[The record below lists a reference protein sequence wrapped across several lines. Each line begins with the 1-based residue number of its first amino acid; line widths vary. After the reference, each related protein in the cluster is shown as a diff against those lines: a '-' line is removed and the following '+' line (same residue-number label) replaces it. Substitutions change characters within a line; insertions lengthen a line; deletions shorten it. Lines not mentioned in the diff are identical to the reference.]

1 MTSVLVLGGGPD
13 AEREISIQSATAIHQ
28 ACINAGLDA
37 RLEIVNR
44 PTLGEVQSWGC
55 DVVFPALHG
64 RFGEGGELQVL
75 LEQANIAFVGS
86 KSIASRLAM
95 DKMGTKLIAL
105 KCSIP
110 TPDAVIFDHGDGNGD
125 DAVCPLALPV
135 VIKPVSDGSSVGLYL
150 CFDQRDWDRATAA
163 VREDAKIN
171 PHRVYMVEQMIRG
184 RELTASV
191 LCNEAGELE
200 ALALIE
206 IKPAQG
212 VYDFEAKYGRTDTI
226 YTLNPDLPDE
236 TIAGIQEQALRL
248 CNTLGVRHLARV
260 DFLLSDD
267 GQWTMLELN
276 TMPGFT
282 RTSLMPMA
290 ADESGMQLPALCAHL
305 VHCAHNNYDSSPS
318 VSTS

>member
-1 MTSVLVLGGGPD
+1 MTSVIVLGGGPD
-13 AEREISIQSATAIHQ
+13 AEREVSIKSATAIHQ
-28 ACINAGLDA
+28 ACIEAGLDA
-37 RLEIVNR
+37 RLEIVDR
-44 PTLGEVQSWGC
+44 PTLDEIQSWDC

-75 LEQANIAFVGS
+75 LEQAKIAFVGS
-86 KSIASRLAM
+86 KAIASQLAM
-95 DKMGTKLIAL
+95 DKMGTKRIAI

-110 TPDAVIFDHGDGNGD
+110 TPDAVIFDHGDGHSDGS
-125 DAVCPLALPV
+125 VCPLVLPV
-135 VIKPVSDGSSVGLYL
+135 VIKPVSDGSSVGLHL
-150 CFDQRDWDRATAA
+150 CFDQQDWDRASAA
-163 VREDAKIN
+163 VREDAKTN
-171 PHRVYMVEQMIRG
+171 PNRVYMVEQMIQG

-191 LCNEAGELE
+191 LCDDAGKLQ

-206 IKPAQG
+206 ICPAQG
-212 VYDFEAKYGRTDTI
+212 VYDFEAKYARKDTI

-236 TIAGIQEQALRL
+236 TVAGIQEQALRL

-267 GQWTMLELN
+267 GQWTLLELN

-290 ADESGMQLPALCAHL
+290 AGESGMGLAQLCAHL
-305 VHCAHNNYDSSPS
+305 VHCARNEHDISPS